1 MASAAEMTV
10 MLALDSLNTKIIV
23 NTEVRMKNSRRTF
36 WYSSTKCYIKVYD
49 EKKEKKAESNY
60 LIYIY
65 ITIPALF
72 EEDSRAKEKRV
83 VSCFTIIGFV
93 IERFLQFL
101 LKAKLLR
108 DFNSFAIVSQIRAA
122 LYLNVNFP

>member
-1 MASAAEMTV
+1 MI
-10 MLALDSLNTKIIV
+10 K
-23 NTEVRMKNSRRTF
+23 KRR
-36 WYSSTKCYIKVYD
+36 
-49 EKKEKKAESNY
+49 KKAESNY

-93 IERFLQFL
+93 IEGFLQFL